1 LLVAAIAANLR
12 SSHMTDIEENVVD
25 CHVHALPRP
34 LLTAITGPPVHGWS
48 AERVD
53 GGWRVESPGA
63 APKLVRPLMVDTA
76 KRADWAAGQG
86 VTTQIVSPWLDA
98 QPTPAMPEK
107 AARDWAARLNDA
119 LLGQE
124 TPAGNTVLATIA
136 AGERAAADLATAM
149 GDGFAGVVL
158 STDTLTD
165 DLDPFWAAA
174 ADLGAPVLLH
184 PPSDGPSRALPGGAE
199 FGNTF
204 GRLVDTTYAVT
215 RLLLTGVLDR
225 HPALKLVLV
234 HGGGFLPYQSL
245 RLDGGHRA
253 DALAGYHIE
262 RDHPSDYLRDLYF
275 DTVAMSAPAIA
286 FLAASVGPGHVLLGS
301 DHPFPLG
308 DRTPPATVRAAG
320 LDPAGTAAVL
330 GGNART
336 LYTHQEATHV

>member
-1 LLVAAIAANLR
+1 MAA
-12 SSHMTDIEENVVD
+12 T
-25 CHVHALPRP
+25 
-34 LLTAITGPPVHGWS
+34 
-48 AERVD
+48 
-53 GGWRVESPGA
+53 
-63 APKLVRPLMVDTA
+63 
-76 KRADWAAGQG
+76 
-86 VTTQIVSPWLDA
+86 
-98 QPTPAMPEK
+98 
-107 AARDWAARLNDA
+107 
-119 LLGQE
+119 
-124 TPAGNTVLATIA
+124 
-136 AGERAAADLATAM
+136 DLATAVR
-149 GDGFAGVVL
+149 DGFAGVVL
-158 STDTLTD
+158 GTDTLTD
-165 DLDPFWAAA
+165 DLEPFWAAA
-174 ADLGAPVLLH
+174 ADLDAPVLVH
-184 PPSDGPSRALPGGAE
+184 PPSDGPSRALPGGGE

-253 DALAGYHIE
+253 DALAGYHID

-286 FLAASVGPGHVLLGS
+286 FLAASVGAGHVLLGS

-320 LDPAGTAAVL
+320 LEKSATAAVL

-336 LYTHQEATHV
+336 LFTYQKATHV